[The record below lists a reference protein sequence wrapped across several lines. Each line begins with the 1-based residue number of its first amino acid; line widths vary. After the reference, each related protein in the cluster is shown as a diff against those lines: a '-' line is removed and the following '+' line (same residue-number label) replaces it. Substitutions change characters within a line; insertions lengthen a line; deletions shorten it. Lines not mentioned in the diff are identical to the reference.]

1 MNNPLMTVHEVAEY
15 LRIKERKVYDLVAQG
30 RIPCTKAAGKWLFPK
45 ESIDVWLRQ
54 NADCYG
60 FETSTPPEPPLILSG
75 SHDPLLDW
83 AVRESG
89 SGLAIL
95 FNGSLDGLE
104 RFAARQAVACGLHLR
119 DGNTGDYNTMLLEQ
133 RFAAEPVVAIEWA
146 WRDQG
151 LMVAPGNPLE
161 IHSLQD
167 VKGRRFAVRQKEAGS
182 HVLLNYL
189 LGQSGLAMADLHVV
203 EPPLR
208 NETDVALAVASG
220 EVDVGLGVAAAAHQL
235 NLDFIT
241 LAKERYDLLVWRRQY
256 FEPPL
261 QKLFAFTKAATF
273 SKRLQTVSGYD
284 TSGLGTVRYNAP
296 T

>member
-1 MNNPLMTVHEVAEY
+1 MNKLLMTVHEVAEY

-45 ESIDVWLRQ
+45 ELIDYWLRQ
-54 NADCYG
+54 NAECV
-60 FETSTPPEPPLILSG
+60 TATLPSPEPPLILSG

-104 RFAARQAVACGLHLR
+104 RFAVRQAVACGLHLR
-119 DGNTGDYNTMLLEQ
+119 DVETGDYNTRLLEQ

-151 LMVAPGNPLE
+151 LMVAPGNPLK
-161 IHSLQD
+161 IQSFQD
-167 VKGRRFAVRQKEAGS
+167 VQDKRFAVRQKEAGS
-182 HVLLNYL
+182 HVLLKYL
-189 LGQSGLAMADLHVV
+189 LGQSGLMMADIRVM

-208 NETDVALAVASG
+208 NETEVALAVANG
-220 EVDVGLGVAAAAHQL
+220 EVDAGLGIAAAAHQL
-235 NLDFIT
+235 HLAFIP

-256 FEPPL
+256 FESPF
-261 QKLFAFTKAATF
+261 QKLLAFTATQAF
-273 SKRLQTVSGYD
+273 SKRLQTVRGYD
-284 TSGLGTVRYNAP
+284 VSGLGTVRYNAP
-296 T
+296 I

>member
-1 MNNPLMTVHEVAEY
+1 MTNPLMTVHEVAEY
-15 LRIKERKVYDLVAQG
+15 LRIKERKVYDLVAQS

-45 ESIDVWLRQ
+45 ELIDRWLQ
-54 NADCYG
+54 QHAEYVSD
-60 FETSTPPEPPLILSG
+60 TSAPAEPPLILSG

-104 RFAARQAVACGLHLR
+104 RFAARQAVACGLHVR
-119 DGNTGDYNTMLLEQ
+119 DGATGEYNNRLLAQ

-151 LMVAPGNPLE
+151 LMVAPGNPLG
-161 IHSLQD
+161 IQSLLD
-167 VKGRRFAVRQKEAGS
+167 VKDRRFAVRQKEAGS
-182 HVLLNYL
+182 HVLLNHL
-189 LGQSGLAMADLHVV
+189 LEQCDLEMDDLHIV

-208 NETDVALAVASG
+208 NETDLALAVANG
-220 EVDVGLGVAAAAHQL
+220 EVDAGLGIAAAAHQL
-235 NLDFIT
+235 QLAFVP

-261 QKLFAFTKAATF
+261 QKLFAFTRTPAF
-273 SKRLQTVSGYD
+273 SKRLQNVRGYD
-284 TSGLGTVRYNAP
+284 VGGLGTVRYNAP